1 MMEQEHRIR
10 IAVAA
15 GVVTFGL
22 LVWLTIQAP
31 LDGSN
36 TAPGFVFGVLLVLT
50 TTFGVQLVEGEVSL
64 LPMTALAAY
73 LVMGAVPTAWAALLA
88 TLAHGLVRLLWAE
101 QLGLPQ
107 RPDPPELA
115 GLTAANVSMHTA
127 SILLGDVVY
136 SSLGG
141 STPLSSFDLSIILPF
156 VCLSLTYLTVNYTLA
171 GAYIAARGPGVLRD
185 YVRSMPKLMTYEGV
199 PMLLSPL
206 MALIYTRLGLPSL
219 ALVSLALGMVSLITR
234 SLALTSR
241 RLERRLGELGSLQVV
256 GQALSSS
263 LQVGEVLE
271 AIYDQVRRLMPARSF
286 YVALYD
292 AESDEVSFPLAT
304 EDGQRVSWRSRQAGN
319 GLTEYVLRTRTPLLI
334 DGEVAPV
341 AKRLGAEEV
350 GTPAVC
356 WLGVPLLSGEEV
368 LGVITVQ
375 SHSTPGA
382 YDISHLEVLETI
394 AAQAALAIQ
403 NARLYARTDQA
414 LNRRVQELGSILRTT
429 REGILLWDP
438 AWRALAANAALAKLT
453 GIPQSEWLGQQ
464 LADSGPQKGVSLLSY
479 LGYSTG
485 ALQAACEALAQE
497 NAVAQREIL
506 VLPASETVHVERT
519 LSPVRDD
526 TGSVSGWLLTLRD
539 VTEEVEL
546 GRLRDQMGRMLVHD
560 LRSPLVVI
568 KGGLDMLDLIRRDE
582 DPEDFDKL
590 LSLTQRTTEQTLH
603 MVNDLLDISRL
614 ESGQQVLHQEPAVL
628 EDLLQS
634 VVAPFDLLTD
644 SAELTLDLDLEPD
657 LPLVL
662 VDLHLMRRTLSNLVD
677 NAIKFTPE
685 GGRVQVWA
693 RTDGEQAP
701 GAVLVGVTDSGP
713 GIPSDRQER
722 LFDTYQGGNSTMG
735 RRPGSGIGLAFCK
748 LAVEAHGGR
757 IRVDS
762 EPGQGS
768 TFLLTMPIVDGEGG
782 IGAQASSG

>member
-1 MMEQEHRIR
+1 MMERKHRIL
-10 IAVAA
+10 IALVAGLA
-15 GVVTFGL
+15 TVVV
-22 LVWLTIQAP
+22 LVWLTIQTP

-36 TAPGFVFGVLLVLT
+36 AAPGFVFGFLLLLT

-73 LVMGAVPTAWAALLA
+73 LVMGAVPAAWAALLA
-88 TLAHGLVRLLWAE
+88 SLAHGLVRLLWAE
-101 QLGLPQ
+101 ELGLPQ
-107 RPDPPELA
+107 RPDPRELA

-127 SILLGDVVY
+127 SILLGDLVY
-136 SSLGG
+136 RSLGG
-141 STPLSSFDLSIILPF
+141 STPLVSFSLSLILPF
-156 VCLSLTYLTVNYTLA
+156 VCLALAYLAVNYTLA
-171 GAYIAARGPGVLRD
+171 GAYIAARGPGGLRD
-185 YVRSMPKLMTYEGV
+185 YVRSVPHLLLYEGV

-206 MALIYTRLGLPSL
+206 VALIYTRLGL
-219 ALVSLALGMVSLITR
+219 AFLVLFALALGTVSLITR

-241 RLERRLGELGSLQVV
+241 RLQRRLRELGSLQAV

-263 LQVGEVLE
+263 LHVGEVLE
-271 AIYDQVRRLMPARSF
+271 AIYGQVTRLMQARNF

-304 EDGQRVSWRSRQAGN
+304 EGGQRLSWHSRQAGN

-334 DGEVAPV
+334 DGEVGPV
-341 AKRLGAEEV
+341 ARRLGVEEV
-350 GTPAVC
+350 GRPAVC

-368 LGVITVQ
+368 LGVIAVQ

-414 LNRRVQELGSILRTT
+414 LARRVQELASILRTT
-429 REGILLWDP
+429 REGILLVDTS
-438 AWRALAANAALAKLT
+438 WRALAANAALAELT
-453 GIPQSEWLGQQ
+453 GIAQAEWVGQQ
-464 LADSGPQKGVSLLSY
+464 LVDPDLREGIPLLSH
-479 LGYSTG
+479 LGYKAGELEAAGEELARENG
-485 ALQAACEALAQE
+485 AAH
-497 NAVAQREIL
+497 REVL
-506 VLPASETVHVERT
+506 VLPASEAVHVERT
-519 LSPVRDD
+519 LSAVRDD

-568 KGGLDMLDLIRRDE
+568 KGGLDMLGLVRRVDE
-582 DPEDFDKL
+582 PEDFDKL

-614 ESGQQVLHQEPAVL
+614 ESGEQVLHCEPAVM
-628 EDLLQS
+628 EDLVRS
-634 VVAPFDLLTD
+634 VVAPFNLLVQ
-644 SAELTLDLDLEPD
+644 SAELLLEVDLEPD
-657 LPLVL
+657 LPLVS

-677 NAIKFTPE
+677 NAIKFTPD
-685 GGRVQVWA
+685 GGRVRVWA
-693 RTDGEQAP
+693 RRDEEQAA
-701 GAVLVGVTDSGP
+701 GAVVVGVTDSGP
-713 GIPSDRQER
+713 GIPPERQER
-722 LFDTYQGGNSTMG
+722 LFEMYQAGSSTVA

-757 IRVDS
+757 IWVES

-768 TFLLTMPIVDGEGG
+768 TFMVTMAIAGNAGE
-782 IGAQASSG
+782 QASGD